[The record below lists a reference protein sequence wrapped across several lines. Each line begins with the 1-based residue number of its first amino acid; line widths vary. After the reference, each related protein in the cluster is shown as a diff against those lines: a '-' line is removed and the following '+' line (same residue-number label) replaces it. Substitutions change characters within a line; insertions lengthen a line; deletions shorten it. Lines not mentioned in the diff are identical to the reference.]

1 MAREPDTGIPAGAK
15 LEKLYHTYF
24 QQGQRDGQTGG
35 MTLICG
41 DPDTPAMRAMT
52 AGYQA
57 GYHSVPEDMRRQA
70 VQAARQAD
78 REAAQ

>member
-1 MAREPDTGIPAGAK
+1 MREPDTGIPAGAK

-24 QQGQRDGQTGG
+24 QQGQRDAQTGG

-41 DPDTPAMRAMT
+41 DPDTPSMRAT
-52 AGYQA
+52 TTGYQA
-57 GYHSVPEDMRRQA
+57 GYHSIPEATRRQA

-78 REAAQ
+78 REAAP